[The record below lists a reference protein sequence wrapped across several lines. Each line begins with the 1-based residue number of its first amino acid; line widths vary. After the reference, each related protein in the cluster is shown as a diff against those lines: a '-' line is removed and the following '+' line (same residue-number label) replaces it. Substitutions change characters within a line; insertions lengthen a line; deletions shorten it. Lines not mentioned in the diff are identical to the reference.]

1 VSTPDRER
9 WEALDDHTTDEEAR
23 RQARDAFLVAPHSR
37 LARRRRHAR
46 LLALETL
53 YESDVARHSAGDIL
67 ARRLE
72 SPDEGPVVEPEVV
85 EYARELLKGVLD
97 HRRELDAI
105 IQERASAFPL
115 AQMAAKDRNILR
127 LGLHEALHRSD
138 VVPVKVAI
146 NEAVELA
153 KLYGGENS
161 PRLVNGVLGRVVGP
175 DPEGPDPPASA
186 RPTLQER

>member
-1 VSTPDRER
+1 VSTGERER
-9 WEALDDHTTDEEAR
+9 WEADDDHTTDEEAR
-23 RQARDAFLVAPHSR
+23 WRARDAFITAPRHK
-37 LARRRRHAR
+37 LARQRRHAR

-53 YESDVARHSAGDIL
+53 YEADVARHSAGDVL

-72 SPDEGPVVEPEVV
+72 TLEAEPEVV
-85 EYARELLKGVLD
+85 EYARELLKGVLE

-175 DPEGPDPPASA
+175 GADTPDPPHATQ
-186 RPTLQER
+186 PTNQER